1 MLNTDKSPSEIIFSN
16 MLFSGYTR
24 SRNLAYN
31 VKKAAHLKINLV
43 MLLVMWKFQLNAN
56 EENLFSA

>member
-1 MLNTDKSPSEIIFSN
+1 MLNTDKSPSEIIFSK

-31 VKKAAHLKINLV
+31 VKEAAHLKTNLV